1 MCLARRG
8 GFPHQ
13 RLSHIHTQSQ
23 CPHLPPTDGQT
34 AGHVIHLGH
43 LARPAIGFHHPAW
56 DRFSDRLL
64 GLEPLRRAL
73 NHGSGTIEAAAD
85 ATNAADDTL
94 EISDIGTAADG
105 SHDDLGDPARVHEM
119 VCEESILAN

>member
-1 MCLARRG
+1 M
-8 GFPHQ
+8 
-13 RLSHIHTQSQ
+13 
-23 CPHLPPTDGQT
+23 
-34 AGHVIHLGH
+34 IHLGH

-85 ATNAADDTL
+85 ATNAADMTL